1 MNAFEKI
8 QKIRRLKKETEK
20 IFNENLKYPNII
32 NSENYKHFKA
42 SHYQVSKNFKDN
54 IVGILVG
61 FIFSSFFIL
70 ILGFFSKLE
79 IEEITHFLI
88 FSFMILFLPLVMF
101 FCEEA
106 ELILKTRKNK
116 KSLNSNENINIKELI
131 LDYERVVLHN
141 MPKLTLLKHDIE
153 ELYKSLKNEDSL
165 KELYQY
171 RDELEKS
178 EIDFME
184 KAFEELPEKTTQ
196 EKMAMQFNEINVIVN
211 D

>member
-42 SHYQVSKNFKDN
+42 SHYQVSKDFKDK
-54 IVGILVG
+54 IVGIFVG
-61 FIFSSFFIL
+61 FIFTAGL
-70 ILGFFSKLE
+70 LLLLGFFSKLE
-79 IEEITHFLI
+79 TEEIIGFLI
-88 FSFMILFLPLVMF
+88 YFFMAMIFPLGIFFS
-101 FCEEA
+101 EEIGRY
-106 ELILKTRKNK
+106 LTTKKNK
-116 KSLNSNENINIKELI
+116 QQLNINKDVNIKELL
-131 LDYERVVLHN
+131 LDYEKVVLHN
-141 MPKLTLLKHDIE
+141 KPKLVRIKHDMNK
-153 ELYKSLKNEDSL
+153 LYKSLKNEDSL